1 MRVTVLLWSTRRFS
15 QRSVGFTKRRPS
27 TLENSN
33 VLIGIDSLHRT
44 NRRYLNVRGS
54 ADFSLGRRS
63 ELAMVLWIGV
73 DDTDSLQG
81 MCTTFLAAEIVRE
94 LTEDYDLIGLP
105 RLVRLNPTVPWKTR
119 GNGAIC
125 LRFGRGVGPRILIGD
140 LEGRPVWSFV
150 RASGHEDPERLHARV
165 AHHVE
170 SRSEFR
176 EPTTNPG
183 F

>member
-54 ADFSLGRRS
+54 ADVSPGRRS
-63 ELAMVLWIGV
+63 EVAMVLWIGV

-81 MCTTFLAAEIVRE
+81 MCTTILAGGIVRE
-94 LTEDYDLIGLP
+94 LTEDHARIGLR
-105 RLVRLNPTVPWKTR
+105 RL
-119 GNGAIC
+119 
-125 LRFGRGVGPRILIGD
+125 
-140 LEGRPVWSFV
+140 
-150 RASGHEDPERLHARV
+150 ARR
-165 AHHVE
+165 HTYI
-170 SRSEFR
+170 SW
-176 EPTTNPG
+176 
-183 F
+183 

>member
-1 MRVTVLLWSTRRFS
+1 MRVPLLLGSPRRFG

-63 ELAMVLWIGV
+63 EVAMVLWIGV

-81 MCTTFLAAEIVRE
+81 MCTTFLATEIVRD
-94 LTEDYDLIGLP
+94 LTQDLDLIGYP
-105 RLVRLNPTVPWKTR
+105 RLVRLNPNIPWKTR
-119 GNGAIC
+119 GNGAVCI
-125 LRFGRGVGPRILIGD
+125 RVGNGRGPTSIVG
-140 LEGRPVWSFV
+140 
-150 RASGHEDPERLHARV
+150 
-165 AHHVE
+165 
-170 SRSEFR
+170 
-176 EPTTNPG
+176 
-183 F
+183 

>member
-33 VLIGIDSLHRT
+33 VLMGIDPRHRT

-54 ADFSLGRRS
+54 ADFSPGRRS
-63 ELAMVLWIGV
+63 EVAMVLWIGV

-81 MCTTFLAAEIVRE
+81 MCTTFLAAEIVRD
-94 LTEDYDLIGLP
+94 LTDDYDLVGFP
-105 RLVRLNPTVPWKTR
+105 RLVRLNPTIPWKTR

-125 LRFGRGVGPRILIGD
+125 LRFGRGAGPRTWIAE
-140 LEGRPVWSFV
+140 LE
-150 RASGHEDPERLHARV
+150 A
-165 AHHVE
+165 
-170 SRSEFR
+170 
-176 EPTTNPG
+176 
-183 F
+183 

>member
-44 NRRYLNVRGS
+44 NRRYLNVRGT

-63 ELAMVLWIGV
+63 EVAMVLLIGV

-81 MCTTFLAAEIVRE
+81 RCTTFFAAEMARD
-94 LTEDYDLIGLP
+94 LTEDVDL
-105 RLVRLNPTVPWKTR
+105 
-119 GNGAIC
+119 
-125 LRFGRGVGPRILIGD
+125 
-140 LEGRPVWSFV
+140 
-150 RASGHEDPERLHARV
+150 HE
-165 AHHVE
+165 
-170 SRSEFR
+170 F
-176 EPTTNPG
+176 
-183 F
+183 

>member
-63 ELAMVLWIGV
+63 EVAMVLWIGV

-81 MCTTFLAAEIVRE
+81 MCTTFLATEIIRE
-94 LTEDYDLIGLP
+94 LTGYYHLIGYP
-105 RLVRLNPTVPWKTR
+105 RLVRLNPNIPWKTR
-119 GNGAIC
+119 GNGAIAI
-125 LRFGRGVGPRILIGD
+125 RVGKGRGPSRILGELD
-140 LEGRPVWSFV
+140 GRPVRSYGRGGGLREV
-150 RASGHEDPERLHARV
+150 SGVVDKVAGCVERLAR
-165 AHHVE
+165 
-170 SRSEFR
+170 FDD
-176 EPTTNPG
+176 PMTNPA
-183 F
+183 

>member
-1 MRVTVLLWSTRRFS
+1 MRPTTASEAWYFAVKRKSTEAWRSPSSEMRVTVLLWSTRRFS

-81 MCTTFLAAEIVRE
+81 MCTTFLA
-94 LTEDYDLIGLP
+94 DQ
-105 RLVRLNPTVPWKTR
+105 
-119 GNGAIC
+119 
-125 LRFGRGVGPRILIGD
+125 
-140 LEGRPVWSFV
+140 
-150 RASGHEDPERLHARV
+150 
-165 AHHVE
+165 
-170 SRSEFR
+170 
-176 EPTTNPG
+176 
-183 F
+183 